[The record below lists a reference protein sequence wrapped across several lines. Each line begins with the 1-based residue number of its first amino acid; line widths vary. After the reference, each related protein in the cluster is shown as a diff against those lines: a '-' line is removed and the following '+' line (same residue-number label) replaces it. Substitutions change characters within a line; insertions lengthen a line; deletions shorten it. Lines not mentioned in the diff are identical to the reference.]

1 MTGVSEA
8 QFAEWQQAVG
18 RELVEE
24 ETLDPLALRR
34 FARAVGRD
42 DETDRVPLPHWAFFL
57 PCPHDGSIGADG
69 HPRRGSFLPDVSL
82 PRRMFAASAMT
93 LIRSLKTGT
102 SARQTSRVIGL
113 KHKTGR
119 SGDLVFAEVER
130 QIEQHGELCV
140 REVQTYVYRSEGEP
154 IPMPEPGPSLPEG
167 NPWDPR
173 EINLFRFSA
182 ATFNGHRIHYDLPYT
197 TEVEGYPALIV
208 HGPFTAT
215 KLAEVAM
222 RDGTLSEYSFRAM
235 APLFLG
241 QPTFLRRVHK
251 GSYEAVRCDG
261 AVAMTAT
268 AEFI

>member
-1 MTGVSEA
+1 
-8 QFAEWQQAVG
+8 
-18 RELVEE
+18 
-24 ETLDPLALRR
+24 
-34 FARAVGRD
+34 
-42 DETDRVPLPHWAFFL
+42 
-57 PCPHDGSIGADG
+57 
-69 HPRRGSFLPDVSL
+69 
-82 PRRMFAASAMT
+82 MFAASAMT
-93 LIRSLKTGT
+93 FIRSLKTGT
-102 SARQTSRVIGL
+102 FARQTSRVIGL
-113 KHKTGR
+113 KHKAGR

-130 QIEQHGELCV
+130 QIEQ
-140 REVQTYVYRSEGEP
+140 QTYVYRSEGES
-154 IPMPEPGPSLPEG
+154 IPMPEPAPSLPEG
-167 NPWDPR
+167 NLWDPR

-208 HGPFTAT
+208 HGPFTAS

-222 RDGTLSEYSFRAM
+222 RDGTLYEYSFRAM

-241 QPTFLRRVHK
+241 QPIFLRRVHK